1 MSYWKEWVAKEEK
14 LLREKDNWR
23 TLPSSQGTA
32 PGHIIRDAHHA
43 VLSFAS
49 NDYLGLAHHPAMIEQ
64 AEEALRTHG
73 TGSTGSRL
81 LTGNSTILA
90 ELERALAA
98 WKGTEAALVFPSGY
112 HVNISVLAAV
122 TTESSHI
129 FSDAANHAS
138 IIDGC
143 RLSRAKT
150 FIYRHNDLDH
160 LRQLL
165 DASVGADLRFIV
177 TEGVFSMDGDVSPL
191 PELLHLAEEFEAVV
205 VLDDAHGTG
214 VMGDKGRGTLS
225 AFQLHSDNVWQIG
238 TLSKALA
245 AQGGFVAGPRALI
258 DYLINKARAFIFS
271 TGLNPAAAGAALE
284 AIKIAQDEE
293 WRREHI
299 ARQAEFLRQ
308 GLKDLGYHVLAPGIL
323 RTPIVPVLM
332 GSNTQALKVAQA
344 LWHQDIYAPAIKP
357 PTVPPGTSRL
367 RLAISAAHHEDDIE
381 RTLAAFRRIKSDLV
395 GFDGTDEGTQHEYL

>member
-1 MSYWKEWVAKEEK
+1 MSYWKEWIAKEEER
-14 LLREKDNWR
+14 LRQQDNWR
-23 TLPSSQGTA
+23 ILPSNQGTA
-32 PGHIIRDAHHA
+32 PGRIVQNANHKI
-43 VLSFAS
+43 LSFAS
-49 NDYLGLAHHPAMIEQ
+49 NDYLGLAHHPAVIEQ
-64 AEEALRTHG
+64 AQQALKTYG

-81 LTGNSTILA
+81 LTGNSKILT
-90 ELERALAA
+90 ELERALAV

-122 TTESSHI
+122 TTELSHI

-165 DASVGADLRFIV
+165 AASVGADRRFIV
-177 TEGVFSMDGDVSPL
+177 TEGVFSMDGDVAPL
-191 PELLHLAEEFEAVV
+191 PDLLDLAEEYEAVV

-214 VMGDKGRGTLS
+214 VMGIKGRGTLA
-225 AFQLHSDNVWQIG
+225 AFQLQSDNVWQIG
-238 TLSKALA
+238 TLSKAVA
-245 AQGGFVAGPRALI
+245 AQGGFVAGPRSLI
-258 DYLINKARAFIFS
+258 DYLVNKARAFIFS

-284 AIKIAQDEE
+284 AIHIAQEEE

-299 ARQAEFLRQ
+299 QRGAESLRQ
-308 GLKDLGYHVLAPGIL
+308 GLKDLGYHVFASGIL
-323 RTPIVPVLM
+323 ATPIVPVLI
-332 GSNTQALKVAQA
+332 GSNTETLKVAQA
-344 LWHQDIYAPAIKP
+344 LWDQDIYAPAIKP

-367 RLAISAAHHEDDIE
+367 RLAVSAAHHEEDIA
-381 RTLAAFRRIKSDLV
+381 RTLAAFRRIKDDLV
-395 GFDGTDEGTQHEYL
+395 GFDGTK